1 MATLLLSTAGSAL
14 GSALLP
20 SGISFLGATVS
31 GAALGSAIGAGLG
44 AYVDQQLFGS
54 TVANSEGPRLSD
66 LQVMSSTEGAPVPRL
81 YGRARIAGQVIWAT
95 HYKEHSSTQ
104 SSGGKGGGGGASVT
118 SYSYTVSFAVALCE
132 GPVTRIGRVWADG
145 KAMSL
150 EDATWR
156 LHKGDETQMPDP
168 TIEAVEGA
176 GNAPAYRGIA
186 YVVFD
191 NLPLG
196 DYGNR
201 VPQLSFEVFR
211 SLSDVEGKI
220 EAVTIIP
227 GAGEFVYDTR
237 ATREILSESS
247 SRAINRHSSEGGT
260 DWSVALDQLQAVCP
274 NVASASL
281 VVSWFGDDLRCG
293 ACTVRPKVEIGW
305 KITTPEQWRVAGL
318 ARTLA
323 QVVSQVDGKPAFGG
337 TPSDA
342 SVTRALQDMKAR
354 GLRTVFYPFV
364 MMDVPA
370 GNTLA
375 DPWTGAASQ
384 PAYPWRGRITSS
396 PAPGE
401 AGSPDKTSAAAAQ
414 VASFFGTAAVG
425 DFSIAG
431 GAVAYAGPAEWSY
444 RRMILH
450 YAHLCKAAGGVDAF
464 LIGSE
469 LRGLT
474 QIRSGAATYPA
485 VAALKALAADVA
497 GVLGPAT
504 KISYAADWSEY
515 AGHHPADG
523 SGDHYF
529 HLDPLWADANIH
541 FVGIDLY
548 APLSDWRKTSD
559 HLDRALAASI
569 YDIDYLKSR
578 IAGGEDYDWYY
589 ASEVDRAAQLRS
601 TIADGYGKP
610 WVFRAKDILSWW
622 ANAHHDRPGGIES
635 VSATSWVPQGKPVW
649 FTELGCPAIDK
660 GTNEPNL
667 FTDPKSSESAAP
679 HFSNGTRDDYIQ
691 RCFIAA
697 QTEYWGQAG
706 AHNPVS
712 AVYGGRM
719 LDAGDMFFWTWDA
732 RPFPTFPDRS
742 DIWADGEN
750 WQRGHWLNGRLGAV
764 PLTDLVRVIMEDVGF
779 SDFDAS
785 ELTGVVEGF
794 VIDRIMSPRQALAPL
809 MLARFFDAAETEG
822 TIRFRHFGAASA
834 LTLTPDM
841 LAVEED
847 SAEAGYILT
856 RGQETE
862 LPLSAKLTFIDAGM
876 EYRQATVEARRL
888 GVATQR
894 VASAALSMAMTAEDA
909 QGVADIWLQQ
919 SWSER
924 EKAVLKLPPSLVALD
939 PGDVV
944 ELALPS
950 RHARY
955 RLTGVTDGA
964 HREAKAVQS
973 EASLYGRLAS
983 PRRARASATAA
994 SFGVPLGVFL
1004 DLPLLTGAET
1014 PYAPRVAFAADPW
1027 PGGIALWKGTGS
1039 GFALDRVTTRE
1050 ATIGRT
1056 ASDLGAGVTSRWDE
1070 AQVLTVTLV
1079 SGALSSASAEAVL
1092 AGANAAALETPEGG
1106 WEVIQFREAE
1116 LVASATYELR
1126 GLLRGQA
1133 GTEAAMRAPLAA
1145 GARFVL
1151 IDGAVAEMGLSE
1163 NERGLARS
1171 WAYGPASLPIDDESY
1186 ARETRA
1192 FAGVGLRPLSPVHP
1206 RAARGAGGDI
1216 ELSWVR
1222 RTRIGGDSWEGT
1234 DVPLGEEEERYA
1246 LDILSGGVAV
1256 RTFDVT
1262 APAASY
1268 TAAMQTADFGSASF
1282 ATLDIRVAQVSRA
1295 FGRGTARE
1303 ATLHV

>member
-1 MATLLLSTAGSAL
+1 M
-14 GSALLP
+14 
-20 SGISFLGATVS
+20 
-31 GAALGSAIGAGLG
+31 
-44 AYVDQQLFGS
+44 
-54 TVANSEGPRLSD
+54 
-66 LQVMSSTEGAPVPRL
+66 
-81 YGRARIAGQVIWAT
+81 IWAT
-95 HYKEHSSTQ
+95 HYKEHQSTE
-104 SSGGKGGGGGASVT
+104 SSGGKGGGGASVT
-118 SYSYTVSFAVALCE
+118 NYAYSVSFAVALCE

-145 KAMSL
+145 TAMSL
-150 EDATWR
+150 ENVTWR
-156 LHKGDETQMPDP
+156 LHKGEATQAPDP
-168 TIEAVEGA
+168 AIEAVEGA
-176 GNAPAYRGIA
+176 GNAPAYRGVA
-186 YVVFD
+186 YVVFED
-191 NLPLG
+191 LPLA

-201 VPQLSFEVFR
+201 IPQLSFEVFR
-211 SLSDVEGKI
+211 SLSDVEAAI
-220 EAVTIIP
+220 RAVTIIP
-227 GAGEFVYDTR
+227 GAGEFVYDTV

-247 SRAINRHSSEGGT
+247 SRAINTHSSEGKS
-260 DWSVALDQLQAVCP
+260 DWSAALDQLQATCP

-293 ACTVRPKVEIGW
+293 TCKVKPKTEIGW
-305 KITTPEQWRVAGL
+305 KITTPETWSAGGL
-318 ARTLA
+318 ARA
-323 QVVSQVDGKPAFGG
+323 EADVVSLVDGKPAFGG

-342 SVTRALQDMKAR
+342 SVMRAIGDMKAR
-354 GLRTVFYPFV
+354 GLRSVFYPFV
-364 MMDVPA
+364 MMDIPA
-370 GNTLA
+370 GNALT

-384 PAYPWRGRITSS
+384 PAYPWRGRITAS
-396 PAPGE
+396 PAAGRPGT
-401 AGSPDKTSAAAAQ
+401 ADKTSAAATQ
-414 VASFFGTAAVG
+414 VAAFFGAAGPG
-425 DFSIAG
+425 DFHVAG
-431 GAVAYAGPAEWSY
+431 GTVHYTGPEEWSY

-450 YAHLCKAAGGVDAF
+450 YAHLCVAAGGVDAF

-485 VAALKALAADVA
+485 VAALKTLAADVA
-497 GVLGPAT
+497 SVLGPAT

-515 AGHHPADG
+515 AGHDPADG
-523 SGDHYF
+523 TGDRFF

-548 APLSDWRKTSD
+548 APLSDWRKTGD

-589 ASEVDRAAQLRS
+589 ASEADRAAQIR
-601 TIADGYGKP
+601 TPIADGAYGKP

-622 ANAHHDRPGGIES
+622 ANAHRDRPGGIES

-667 FTDPKSSESAAP
+667 FTDPKSSESAVP
-679 HFSNGTRDDYIQ
+679 HFSSGTRDDYIQ
-691 RCFIAA
+691 RCFIEAE
-697 QTEYWGQAG
+697 TDYWSAEG

-712 AVYGGRM
+712 AIYGGRM
-719 LDAGDMFFWTWDA
+719 LDPADMFFWTWDA
-732 RPFPTFPDRS
+732 RPFPAFPDRS

-764 PLTDLVRVIMEDVGF
+764 PLGELAAGIMGDVGF
-779 SDFDAS
+779 ADFDTSA
-785 ELTGVVEGF
+785 LAGVVEGF
-794 VIDRIMSPRQALAPL
+794 VIDRIMSPRQALEPL

-822 TIRFRHFGAASA
+822 VIRFRHYGAAPV
-834 LTLTPDM
+834 LTLTPEA
-841 LAVEED
+841 LAVEDD
-847 SAEAGYILT
+847 SAAAGYLLT
-856 RGQETE
+856 RAQETE
-862 LPLSAKLTFIDAGM
+862 LPLSAKLSFIDAGM
-876 EYRQATVEARRL
+876 EYRQAAVEARRL

-894 VASAALSMAMTAEDA
+894 VASAALPMVMNADDA
-909 QGVADIWLQQ
+909 QGVADIWLQK

-924 EKAVLKLPPSLVALD
+924 EAAALKLPPSLAALD

-950 RHARY
+950 RRARY
-955 RLTGVTDGA
+955 RLTALTDGLY
-964 HREAKAVQS
+964 RDAKALGS

-983 PRRARASATAA
+983 PRRARAAAMAA
-994 SFGVPLGVFL
+994 SYGVPLAVFL
-1004 DLPLLTGAET
+1004 DLPLLSGAET
-1014 PYAPRVAFAADPW
+1014 PYAPRIAVAADPW
-1027 PGGIALWKGTGS
+1027 PGGVALWKSAGA
-1039 GFALDRVTTRE
+1039 GFALDRVVARQ

-1056 ASDLGAGVTSRWDE
+1056 ASDFGAGVASRWDE
-1070 AQVLTVTLV
+1070 AQVLTVMLA
-1079 SGALSSASAEAVL
+1079 SGALSSATEAAVL
-1092 AGANAAALETPEGG
+1092 AGANVAALETPEGD
-1106 WEVIQFREAE
+1106 WEVIQFREAL
-1116 LVASATYELR
+1116 LVAPGTYELR

-1133 GTEAAMRAPLAA
+1133 GTEAAMRRPLAA

-1151 IDGAVAEMGLSE
+1151 IDGAVSEIGLGDA
-1163 NERGLARS
+1163 ERGLPRI
-1171 WAYGPASLPIDDESY
+1171 WAYGPQSKPIDDESY
-1186 ARETRA
+1186 ARETRV
-1192 FAGVGLRPLSPVHP
+1192 FQGVGLRPLSPVHP
-1206 RAARGAGGDI
+1206 RGLRGAGGDI
-1216 ELSWVR
+1216 QLSWVR
-1222 RTRIGGDSWEGT
+1222 RTRIGGDGWEGT

-1256 RTFDVT
+1256 RSFDVT